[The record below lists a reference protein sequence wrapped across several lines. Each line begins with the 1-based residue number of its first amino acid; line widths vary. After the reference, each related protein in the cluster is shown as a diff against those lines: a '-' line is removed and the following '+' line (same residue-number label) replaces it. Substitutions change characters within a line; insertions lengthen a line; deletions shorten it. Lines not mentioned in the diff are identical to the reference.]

1 IENGSA
7 RADTPGLCTRQRAA
21 RYTRRRVACKRAQ
34 VQNHSVTV
42 VNGASA
48 GALSSSHALEFTT
61 RLIPG
66 KLTRQELYQPDLIAD
81 GAADYQSRVGRES
94 AVDGIDSAPGIENGA
109 AESPRVGR
117 ECAVGGID
125 SAPRID
131 IDSAPEIEIAG
142 PVQSIAVGDGQV
154 DHRKVDVGVHTKHTY
169 GVAAADRYLV
179 TTAIEHSVQGIR
191 DRTG

>member
-94 AVDGIDSAPGIENGA
+94 AVDGIDSAPRIE
-109 AESPRVGR
+109 
-117 ECAVGGID
+117 ID
-125 SAPRID
+125 SAP
-131 IDSAPEIEIAG
+131 AIEIAG